1 MLNKGV
7 FMLRANKVC
16 LVRPFISKN
25 EESGIP
31 LNILILAS
39 CLENEG
45 YNIVIKDYDYLKNTN
60 FFNFNLEDY
69 NFKIAMDILKTQCK
83 YILITAMCSNFSQ
96 VMSIASLI
104 KKYDMSRKIIIGG
117 PHSTMCYEEV
127 IKEYS
132 SIDFIIIGE
141 GEITTKELLN
151 CLEDNGD
158 LRSVDGICY
167 MDDKD
172 IIITPKRELLKD
184 LDDSPIPAYHLINL
198 REYYKRKGII
208 PIYIGSGCP
217 YNCNFCTTSLVWERK
232 YRTKSIQ
239 RIIKEI
245 TELYFNYQIN
255 NFDFIHD
262 NLTSNNKFINE
273 LLENIIKIKIN
284 KNININFRYSS
295 RIDTINEILIN
306 KSALAGCT
314 SIFFGIESGSE
325 NIQRLIGKNLK
336 ITEVIKILSSCI
348 RHDILPQTSFILGF
362 PEETIKELEKTI
374 NLAFWCKVCTNE
386 LVSFNILSVYPGS
399 YLYEKHLNELYLD
412 ENNLEVSMSSFLNS
426 NDIIEIKSKIK
437 IYSSYYYFK
446 KLKSGLSY
454 PELLKLCDF
463 ISLVIELYPYL
474 FNTLLNV
481 LNISIIDLYYFFK
494 NSIEKL
500 TLEELDNLSYNID
513 NKTIEKLISKFN
525 LEENRAN
532 IM

>member
-1 MLNKGV
+1 M
-7 FMLRANKVC
+7 
-16 LVRPFISKN
+16 
-25 EESGIP
+25 
-31 LNILILAS
+31 
-39 CLENEG
+39 
-45 YNIVIKDYDYLKNTN
+45 
-60 FFNFNLEDY
+60 
-69 NFKIAMDILKTQCK
+69 
-83 YILITAMCSNFSQ
+83 
-96 VMSIASLI
+96 
-104 KKYDMSRKIIIGG
+104 
-117 PHSTMCYEEV
+117 
-127 IKEYS
+127 
-132 SIDFIIIGE
+132 
-141 GEITTKELLN
+141 
-151 CLEDNGD
+151 
-158 LRSVDGICY
+158 
-167 MDDKD
+167 
-172 IIITPKRELLKD
+172 
-184 LDDSPIPAYHLINL
+184 
-198 REYYKRKGII
+198 
-208 PIYIGSGCP
+208 
-217 YNCNFCTTSLVWERK
+217 
-232 YRTKSIQ
+232 
-239 RIIKEI
+239 
-245 TELYFNYQIN
+245 
-255 NFDFIHD
+255 
-262 NLTSNNKFINE
+262 
-273 LLENIIKIKIN
+273 
-284 KNININFRYSS
+284 
-295 RIDTINEILIN
+295 
-306 KSALAGCT
+306 
-314 SIFFGIESGSE
+314 
-325 NIQRLIGKNLK
+325 
-336 ITEVIKILSSCI
+336 
-348 RHDILPQTSFILGF
+348 GF